1 MVFEQV
7 LISENCSGSKNDELS
22 INFQVFYFDLGLN
35 RIFFCSVYSG
45 HHSILIPPS
54 EVEVNPALW
63 LSAVSQYR
71 VRDTFCSYGE
81 FN

>member
-1 MVFEQV
+1 MYKGFGFNDDFV
-7 LISENCSGSKNDELS
+7 LDCS
-22 INFQVFYFDLGLN
+22 I
-35 RIFFCSVYSG
+35 YSG

-63 LSAVSQYR
+63 LTAVSQYR

-81 FN
+81 